1 MLESSV
7 DDESLAGDQTC
18 SVAEEED
25 RRVGDVL
32 DDTLAPEGNLGVDEA
47 WRARSTKA
55 GHPFGTDDRSRSD
68 NVRANAPRS
77 LLDGNHTRESV
88 NASLGGRDV
97 SLVWSA
103 CQNEVNTRFPAQTN
117 AQEGFTSVVKGG
129 ADVDV

>member
-7 DDESLAGDQTC
+7 YDESLASDQTC
-18 SVAEEED
+18 SIAEEED
-25 RRVGDVL
+25 RRVSDVL

-55 GHPFGTDDRSRSD
+55 GHPFGTDDRPRSD

-77 LLDGNHTRESV
+77 LLNSNHTRESV
-88 NASLGGRDV
+88 NTSFGGRDV

-103 CQNEVNTRFPAQTN
+103 CQNEVDTKSP
-117 AQEGFTSVVKGG
+117 S
-129 ADVDV
+129 